1 MDSEQEDLPPDPN
14 LHPDDEEDGGG
25 PVKSFLEHLEDLRW
39 MLLKCIA
46 AIFVAM
52 LVCLIGG
59 NFLVELLTW
68 PLKEAEFFRLS
79 RDQTVPI
86 HLGTNVIARVPLG
99 EVGGNWGTNTPRS
112 FRLAPFVEGT
122 NVFLKLEADAKPWEP
137 PKKGIS
143 TLISLGPLS
152 GIMVAM
158 KLGLYGGLV
167 LAAPFILFFVGQFV
181 LPALKLK
188 EKKLLYQIVSFGS
201 VLFFMGVAFCYFV
214 ITAIALSAAVQFS
227 EWLGFS
233 ADQWRAEE
241 YISFMCKFM
250 LGTGL
255 SFELPVVILTM
266 VKIGLLDYVQ
276 LKKFRSYWIV
286 ISLIIS
292 AFVTPS
298 GDPVTMLLMA
308 LPLWVLYEVS
318 VWVAFVWN
326 RRDRKREEAE
336 RKREEEEI
344 NRQGGATRET

>member
-1 MDSEQEDLPPDPN
+1 MESEQEGLPPDPN
-14 LHPDDEEDGGG
+14 LTPDEEEGGG

-46 AIFVAM
+46 AVLMAM

-59 NFLVELLTW
+59 NFLVKLLTW
-68 PLKEAEFFRLS
+68 PLVEAEYFRLS
-79 RDQTVPI
+79 HDQSVPI

-99 EVGGNWGTNTPRS
+99 EIRGNWGTNSPKSFRMVPFFEGTNGS
-112 FRLAPFVEGT
+112 FRLVPDLQPWAPPQRGMV
-122 NVFLKLEADAKPWEP
+122 
-137 PKKGIS
+137 S
-143 TLISLGPLS
+143 LISLGPLS

-167 LAAPFILFFVGQFV
+167 LAAPFILLFVGQFV
-181 LPALKLK
+181 LPALKLT

-227 EWLGFS
+227 EWLGFG

-255 SFELPVVILTM
+255 SFELPVVILTL

-298 GDPVTMLLMA
+298 GDPITMLLMA

-326 RRDRKREEAE
+326 RRDRKNEEAE
-336 RKREEEEI
+336 RKREEAEI
-344 NRQGGATRET
+344 NRGGAARDA

>member
-14 LHPDDEEDGGG
+14 LHPDEEEGGG

-39 MLLKCIA
+39 MLVKCIA
-46 AIFVAM
+46 AILVAM

-59 NFLVELLTW
+59 NFLVKLLTW
-68 PLKEAEFFRLS
+68 PLVEAEYFRLS
-79 RDQTVPI
+79 TNPTVPI
-86 HLGTNVIARVPLG
+86 HLGTNILAKVSVADVPG
-99 EVGGNWGTNTPRS
+99 SWGTNAPKS
-112 FRLAPFVEGT
+112 FRVVTFLEGT
-122 NVFLKLEADAKPWEP
+122 NLLLKLEPDIQPWAP
-137 PKKGIS
+137 PSKGMVN
-143 TLISLGPLS
+143 LISLGPLS

-158 KLGLYGGLV
+158 KLGLYGGLI
-167 LAAPFILFFVGQFV
+167 LAAPFIIFFIGQFV

-255 SFELPVVILTM
+255 SFELPVVILTL

-286 ISLIIS
+286 ISLIIA

-326 RRDRKREEAE
+326 RRDLKREEAE

-344 NRQGGATRET
+344 NRQGGTTRET

>member
-1 MDSEQEDLPPDPN
+1 MDSEQEELPPDPN
-14 LHPDDEEDGGG
+14 LHPDDEEEGGG

-46 AIFVAM
+46 AILVAM
-52 LVCLIGG
+52 LVCLVGG
-59 NFLVELLTW
+59 NFLVKLLTW
-68 PLKEAEFFRLS
+68 PLIEAQYFRLS
-79 RDQTVPI
+79 QDRSVPI
-86 HLGTNVIARVPLG
+86 HLGTNVVAKVPLG
-99 EVGGNWGTNTPRS
+99 EIAGTWGTNSPKS
-112 FRLAPFVEGT
+112 FRLVPFLEGT
-122 NVFLKLEADAKPWEP
+122 NVFLKLDPDLQPWAP
-137 PKKGIS
+137 PSKTMVILK
-143 TLISLGPLS
+143 TYGPLS

-158 KLGLYGGLV
+158 KLALYGGLV
-167 LAAPFILFFVGQFV
+167 AAAPFILFFVGQFV
-181 LPALKLK
+181 LPALKLT

-201 VLFFMGVAFCYFV
+201 VLFFTGVAFCYFV
-214 ITAIALSAAVQFS
+214 ITAIALSATVQFS
-227 EWLGFS
+227 EWLGFG
-233 ADQWRAEE
+233 ADEWRAEE

-255 SFELPVVILTM
+255 SFELPVVILTI

-286 ISLIIS
+286 IALIIS

-318 VWVAFVWN
+318 VWVAYVWN

-344 NRQGGATRET
+344 NRQGGTTRET

>member
-1 MDSEQEDLPPDPN
+1 MESEQEGLPPDPQ
-14 LHPDDEEDGGG
+14 PTPDEEEGGG

-46 AIFVAM
+46 SIFVAM

-59 NFLVELLTW
+59 NFLIKLLTW
-68 PLKEAEFFRLS
+68 PLVEAEHFRLA
-79 RDQTVPI
+79 RDRSVPI
-86 HLGTNVIARVPLG
+86 HLGTNVLAKVPLS
-99 EVGGNWGTNTPRS
+99 EFGGLWGTNAPESVRLVP
-112 FRLAPFVEGT
+112 FREGT
-122 NVFLKLEADAKPWEP
+122 NVSLRLEPDPEPWAP
-137 PKKGIS
+137 ATRGMV

-158 KLGLYGGLV
+158 KLALYGGLV

-181 LPALKLK
+181 LPALRLH

-201 VLFFMGVAFCYFV
+201 VLFFMGVAFCYFI

-227 EWLGFS
+227 EWLGFG

-250 LGTGL
+250 LATGL
-255 SFELPVVILTM
+255 SFELPVVILTI
-266 VKIGLLDYVQ
+266 VKLGLLDYQQ
-276 LKKFRSYWIV
+276 LRKFRSYWIV

-308 LPLWVLYEVS
+308 LPLWVLYEIS
-318 VWVAFVWN
+318 VWVAYVWN
-326 RRDRKREEAE
+326 RRDRQREEAE
-336 RKREEEEI
+336 RHIEEREI
-344 NRQGGATRET
+344 NRQGGTARDA

>member
-1 MDSEQEDLPPDPN
+1 MESEQEGSPPDAQ
-14 LHPDDEEDGGG
+14 LHTDEDEGGG
-25 PVKSFLEHLEDLRW
+25 PVKTFLEHLEDLRW

-46 AIFVAM
+46 AILVAM
-52 LVCLIGG
+52 LVCLVGG
-59 NFLVELLTW
+59 NFLIKLLTW
-68 PLKEAEFFRLS
+68 PLVEAQIFRLS
-79 RDQTVPI
+79 QDRSVPI
-86 HLGTNVIARVPLG
+86 HLGTNVLAKVRLG
-99 EVGGNWGTNTPRS
+99 EIGGDWGTNSPKS
-112 FRLAPFVEGT
+112 FRLVPFLEGT
-122 NVFLKLEADAKPWEP
+122 NVFLKLQPDLEPWAP
-137 PKKGIS
+137 PQQGMVS
-143 TLISLGPLS
+143 LISLGPLS

-167 LAAPFILFFVGQFV
+167 LAAPFIFFFVGQFV
-181 LPALKLK
+181 LPALKLR

-227 EWLGFS
+227 EWLGFG

-255 SFELPVVILTM
+255 SFELPVVILTI
-266 VKIGLLDYVQ
+266 VKIGLLDYQQ

-298 GDPVTMLLMA
+298 GDPVTMLLLA
-308 LPLWVLYEVS
+308 LPLWVLYEIS
-318 VWVAFVWN
+318 VWVAFIWN
-326 RRDRKREEAE
+326 RRDRRREEAE
-336 RKREEEEI
+336 RKREEEEM
-344 NRQGGATRET
+344 RRRGGAARET

>member
-1 MDSEQEDLPPDPN
+1 MESEQEGLPPDPN
-14 LHPDDEEDGGG
+14 LTPDEEEGGG

-46 AIFVAM
+46 AVLLSM

-79 RDQTVPI
+79 KDQTVPI

-99 EVGGNWGTNTPRS
+99 EIGGTWGTNAPKS
-112 FRLAPFVEGT
+112 FRLAPFLEGT
-122 NVFLKLEADAKPWEP
+122 NVFLKLEPDIQPWAP
-137 PKKGIS
+137 PTKGMVG
-143 TLISLGPLS
+143 LISLGPLS

-181 LPALKLK
+181 LPALNLT
-188 EKKLLYQIVSFGS
+188 ENKLLYQIVSFGS
-201 VLFFMGVAFCYFV
+201 ALFFMGVAFCYFV
-214 ITAIALSAAVQFS
+214 ITAVALSAAVQFS
-227 EWLGFS
+227 EWLGFGS
-233 ADQWRAEE
+233 DQWRAEE

-255 SFELPVVILTM
+255 SFELPVVILTL
-266 VKIGLLDYVQ
+266 VKIGLLDYEQ

-298 GDPVTMLLMA
+298 GDPITMLLMA

-326 RRDRKREEAE
+326 RRDRKNEETE
-336 RKREEEEI
+336 RKREEAEI
-344 NRQGGATRET
+344 NRRGGAARDA

>member
-1 MDSEQEDLPPDPN
+1 MESEQEGLPPDPN
-14 LHPDDEEDGGG
+14 LAPDEEEGGG

-46 AIFVAM
+46 AVLMAM

-59 NFLVELLTW
+59 NFLVKLLTW
-68 PLKEAEFFRLS
+68 PLVEAEYFRLS
-79 RDQTVPI
+79 NDPSVPI
-86 HLGTNVIARVPLG
+86 HLGTNVIAKVALAD
-99 EVGGNWGTNTPRS
+99 VGGNWGTNSPKS
-112 FRLAPFVEGT
+112 FRLVPFLEGT
-122 NVFLKLEADAKPWEP
+122 NVFLKLEPDLQPWAP
-137 PKKGIS
+137 PTRGMVS
-143 TLISLGPLS
+143 LISLGPLS

-181 LPALKLK
+181 LPALKLT

-227 EWLGFS
+227 EWLGFG

-255 SFELPVVILTM
+255 SFELPVVILTL
-266 VKIGLLDYVQ
+266 VKVGLLDYEQ

-298 GDPVTMLLMA
+298 GDPITMLLMA

-326 RRDRKREEAE
+326 RRDRKNEESE
-336 RKREEEEI
+336 RKREEDEV
-344 NRQGGATRET
+344 NRRRGAARDA

>member
-14 LHPDDEEDGGG
+14 LHPDEEEGGG

-39 MLLKCIA
+39 MLVKCIA
-46 AIFVAM
+46 AILVAM

-59 NFLVELLTW
+59 NFLVKLLTW
-68 PLKEAEFFRLS
+68 PLVEAEYFRLS
-79 RDQTVPI
+79 TNPTVPI
-86 HLGTNVIARVPLG
+86 HLGTNILAKVSVADVPG
-99 EVGGNWGTNTPRS
+99 SWGTNAPKS
-112 FRLAPFVEGT
+112 FRVVTFLEGT
-122 NVFLKLEADAKPWEP
+122 NLLLKLEPDIQPWAP
-137 PKKGIS
+137 PSKGMVN
-143 TLISLGPLS
+143 LISLGPLS

-158 KLGLYGGLV
+158 KLGLYGGLI
-167 LAAPFILFFVGQFV
+167 LAAPFIIFFIGQFV

-255 SFELPVVILTM
+255 SFELPVVILTL

-286 ISLIIS
+286 ISLII
-292 AFVTPS
+292 
-298 GDPVTMLLMA
+298 
-308 LPLWVLYEVS
+308 
-318 VWVAFVWN
+318 
-326 RRDRKREEAE
+326 
-336 RKREEEEI
+336 
-344 NRQGGATRET
+344 

>member
-14 LHPDDEEDGGG
+14 LTRDEEEEGGG

-59 NFLVELLTW
+59 NFLIKLLTW
-68 PLKEAEFFRLS
+68 PLVEAEFFRAA
-79 RDQTVPI
+79 RDRSVPI
-86 HLGTNVIARVPLG
+86 HLGTNVIAKVSATELASF
-99 EVGGNWGTNTPRS
+99 WGTN
-112 FRLAPFVEGT
+112 APKSLRAGFVREGT
-122 NVFLKLEADAKPWEP
+122 NVLFKVEPDSEAWSVPNR
-137 PKKGIS
+137 GMVS
-143 TLISLGPLS
+143 LISLGPLS

-158 KLGLYGGLV
+158 KLALYGGLV
-167 LAAPFILFFVGQFV
+167 IAAPFILFFVGQFV
-181 LPALKLK
+181 LPALHLH
-188 EKKLLYQIVSFGS
+188 EKKLLYQVVSFGS
-201 VLFFMGVAFCYFV
+201 VLFFMGVAFCYFI

-250 LGTGL
+250 LATGL
-255 SFELPVVILTM
+255 SFELPVVILTV
-266 VKIGLLDYVQ
+266 VKVGLLDYVQ

-318 VWVAFVWN
+318 VWVAYVWN
-326 RRDRKREEAE
+326 RRDIKREEAE
-336 RKREEEEI
+336 RKREEEELH
-344 NRQGGATRET
+344 RSGGAPRDA